1 MCISLIAGVH
11 SANASS
17 ATLAFTQI
25 KAFGFIPWKRLIRE
39 KAESVIA
46 KILFE
51 CLIVASMSCA

>member
-1 MCISLIAGVH
+1 MRHASIA
-11 SANASS
+11 N
-17 ATLAFTQI
+17 LAFTQI